1 MFDRRAI
8 MISAWARYRSNQPR
22 SFNRQCFGAAL
33 AWAWK
38 GAKDRATNLA
48 IRKAQD
54 ATTARVRAE
63 VEAERAAGA
72 VREMSTAEYREL
84 AISVTPFRMSASH
97 LRSELAIAA

>member
-22 SFNRQCFGAAL
+22 SFNRRAFGAAL

-38 GAKDRATNLA
+38 DSKDQAGIRA
-48 IRKAQD
+48 IREAQE
-54 ATTARVRAE
+54 ATTQRVRAE
-63 VEAERAAGA
+63 VVAERLAGTF
-72 VREMSTAEYREL
+72 REMSTDEYREL